1 MTTKLKDTNLSDF
14 KIGPVQKNNYG
25 GNFFPIIQTDGKH
38 PRVQLSDTPVR
49 IPFTPSAFQGQENS
63 RMNLDLSLKDED
75 TISWFRELDRMVLDW
90 AIKNSEALFP
100 RRRMSVQQI
109 QDAYCPLLQQ
119 KSDFDPLLRTKINNT
134 ALVFRMDEAGPPR
147 KGTVADIT
155 AGSTCIPV
163 ISFDKI
169 WTMSTNRFGL
179 TAVTSA
185 LCLWQRRDKEINE
198 VFPFLNVFDNPVI
211 NVVA

>member
-1 MTTKLKDTNLSDF
+1 
-14 KIGPVQKNNYG
+14 
-25 GNFFPIIQTDGKH
+25 
-38 PRVQLSDTPVR
+38 
-49 IPFTPSAFQGQENS
+49 
-63 RMNLDLSLKDED
+63 
-75 TISWFRELDRMVLDW
+75 
-90 AIKNSEALFP
+90 
-100 RRRMSVQQI
+100 MSVQQI

-211 NVVA
+211 NVAA